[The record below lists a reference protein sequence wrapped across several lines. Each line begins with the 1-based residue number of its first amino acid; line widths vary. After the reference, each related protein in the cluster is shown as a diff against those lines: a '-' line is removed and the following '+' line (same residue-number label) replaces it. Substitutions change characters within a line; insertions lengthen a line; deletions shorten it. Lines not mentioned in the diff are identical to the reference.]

1 MKLDLNTGH
10 WRRRSTDTLPGTP
23 KLCDLRRPTLV
34 GTNRHPQMPLTSIEP
49 SRLYRQIAEQ
59 LRALIVAGEYAPG
72 TRLPP
77 ERDLAQQFGVS
88 RPSVREALIALE
100 VEGYVDIRIGSGIYA
115 RRPDAVNVD
124 AALRED
130 DGPLEL
136 TRARAV
142 IEPQI
147 AALAAKNIS
156 AAQIE
161 GVRAAIEQME
171 TEAAAGHIPIEGDR
185 RFHVRIAEAAGNGVL
200 VSVVRQLFDGRT
212 SPLFSK
218 LAGYFENP
226 AHWAAAI
233 AEHRRVLAAL
243 EAGDAAAAKAM
254 KSHMQLS
261 HKRFTAGWPGAK
273 RSPAAV
279 TIFHES
285 PIP

>member
-1 MKLDLNTGH
+1 M
-10 WRRRSTDTLPGTP
+10 GTYRFP
-23 KLCDLRRPTLV
+23 P
-34 GTNRHPQMPLTSIEP
+34 MPLTSIEP

-77 ERDLAQQFGVS
+77 ERDLAQQLGVS

-115 RRPDAVNVD
+115 RQPDAINVG
-124 AALRED
+124 AALQQD

-147 AALAAKNIS
+147 AALAARNIT
-156 AAQIE
+156 AAQLL

-171 TEAAAGHIPIEGDR
+171 AEAAAGHIPIEGDR
-185 RFHVRIAEAAGNGVL
+185 LFHVRVAEAAGNGVL
-200 VSVVRQLFDGRT
+200 VSVVRQLFDGRS

-218 LAGYFENP
+218 LAAYFENP
-226 AHWAAAI
+226 DSWAAAI

-243 EAGDAAAAKAM
+243 QAGDAAAAAKAM
-254 KSHMQLS
+254 KGHMQMS

-273 RSPAAV
+273 RRPAAV
-279 TIFHES
+279 APNHEGTS
-285 PIP
+285 P

>member
-1 MKLDLNTGH
+1 M
-10 WRRRSTDTLPGTP
+10 GTYRFP
-23 KLCDLRRPTLV
+23 P
-34 GTNRHPQMPLTSIEP
+34 MPLTSIEP

-77 ERDLAQQFGVS
+77 ERDLAQQLGVS

-115 RRPDAVNVD
+115 RQPDAINVG
-124 AALRED
+124 AALQQD

-147 AALAAKNIS
+147 AALAARNIT
-156 AAQIE
+156 AAQLL

-171 TEAAAGHIPIEGDR
+171 AEAAAGHIPIEGDR
-185 RFHVRIAEAAGNGVL
+185 LFHVRVAEAAGNGVL
-200 VSVVRQLFDGRT
+200 VSVVRQLFDGRS

-218 LAGYFENP
+218 LAAYFENRDS
-226 AHWAAAI
+226 WAAAI

-243 EAGDAAAAKAM
+243 QAGDAAAAAKAM
-254 KSHMQLS
+254 KGHMQMS

-273 RSPAAV
+273 RRPAAV
-279 TIFHES
+279 APNHEGTS
-285 PIP
+285 P